1 MPRPFNEKKT
11 IFSTK
16 PNIHIQKNEDEP
28 LPYTI
33 YKYQFQRIKDLNVKI
48 KPIKLLEDNIGGN
61 LHNNG
66 FKNGFMNMTTKSTGK
81 KVKIDN
87 ILKIKKLCTSKDT
100 ISRVKR

>member
-1 MPRPFNEKKT
+1 MPRLFNEKKT

-48 KPIKLLEDNIGGN
+48 KPIKLLEVSLSGQKLLKRRN
-61 LHNNG
+61 
-66 FKNGFMNMTTKSTGK
+66 TEKSIEK
-81 KVKIDN
+81 EENRNRK
-87 ILKIKKLCTSKDT
+87 
-100 ISRVKR
+100 